1 MAGSL
6 ATPSI
11 QQAIRQAVVE
21 EPPSQQPEDEE
32 LSNHSSPD
40 LMNSSDQIKV
50 FSRG

>member
-6 ATPSI
+6 ATPST
-11 QQAIRQAVVE
+11 QQAIRKAAVE

-32 LSNHSSPD
+32 LSNPSSPD